1 LQISDRQCFG
11 TDRTHE
17 HWANC
22 EKAGWGFAVERES
35 EVYQQPTGCKLCNHR
50 RPKLDVRRSM
60 IMPTPPS
67 AGPAL
72 SEQYP
77 RVQRFYARI
86 MDSSNHSVRYQD
98 DLWSFFQQCWHLKD
112 WIKNDKGIPR
122 LVREGIEKEVYRR
135 RYIKICGDLAN
146 RGKAKMTRHI
156 SVHLYDTMGAPDQS
170 RSSVVYS
177 YPILRVSG
185 SKIDALDLAAKAMCQ
200 WEAVLKKWKLIE

>member
-1 LQISDRQCFG
+1 
-11 TDRTHE
+11 
-17 HWANC
+17 
-22 EKAGWGFAVERES
+22 
-35 EVYQQPTGCKLCNHR
+35 
-50 RPKLDVRRSM
+50 M

-146 RGKAKMTRHI
+146 RGKHLRLTKKKGGKEVPRKGAKMTRHI